1 MTSQRTIRDMDSSV
15 LQVRSILPLSKRH
28 FVSENK
34 FSQKCS
40 KSFNF
45 LSWTEVM
52 DSPKKCRGHCRRFV
66 NNMTSQYGPANEN
79 RACQNQQIKSFQF
92 APFQP
97 ITNTSSDLV
106 KVIKVSESRGL
117 FVSPSV
123 EVFLIFTIQR
133 WQTWKNEFLRNK
145 KMTDY
150 CTEGKYSVL

>member
-1 MTSQRTIRDMDSSV
+1 MTPQRTIRDMDSSV

-66 NNMTSQYGPANEN
+66 NNMTSQYEPANEN
-79 RACQNQQIKSFQF
+79 RACQNQPIKSFHF

-106 KVIKVSESRGL
+106 KVIKVRVERVVCFSKCRSLSYLHHSEMANLEKRI
-117 FVSPSV
+117 P
-123 EVFLIFTIQR
+123 
-133 WQTWKNEFLRNK
+133 KKK